1 MSTEALIGALLGAI
15 AAFGMLLMI
24 LASPP
29 LRKRTLS
36 ERVAPYL
43 IDTDVPSR
51 LLSGDPSTDRG
62 SAVGRLTRPLVRD
75 AVTFLDK
82 VVGGQ
87 ISVGRRLAALDSP
100 LTIEQFRTEQVIWG
114 AAATGGGMLIGLL
127 AVFTGQSNP
136 AILVLLVVV
145 AAVGGVLSRDWWLSQ
160 AVEKRDAEMLV
171 EFPVIAEMLALAVT
185 AGEGP
190 IGAID
195 RISRLAKGQL
205 VGQLSGLL
213 AETRSGTSLLQAL
226 TSLRDRTQLEPLARF
241 LDGMAVAIERGT
253 PLADVLRAQAADVRA
268 LGKRQLLESGG
279 KKEIAMMI
287 PVVFLVLPITI
298 LFALFP
304 GLVAI
309 TEVAR

>member
-1 MSTEALIGALLGAI
+1 MSTEALIGALLGAV
-15 AAFGMLLMI
+15 AAVGLL
-24 LASPP
+24 LAVLSSPP
-29 LRKRTLS
+29 FRRRSLAD
-36 ERVAPYL
+36 RVAPYL
-43 IDTDVPSR
+43 TDTDVPSR
-51 LLSGDPSTDRG
+51 LLARESSVRG
-62 SAVGRLTRPLVRD
+62 SAVGRLTGPLLKD

-82 VVGGQ
+82 VIGGQ
-87 ISVGRRLAALDSP
+87 LSVRRRLNALDAP
-100 LTIEQFRTEQVIWG
+100 MTVEQFRTEQVIWG
-114 AAATGGGMLIGLL
+114 AGAAAVAMLIGLL
-127 AVFTGQSNP
+127 VVFTGQSNP

-145 AAVGGVLSRDWWLSQ
+145 ATIGGVLGRDWWLSQ
-160 AVEKRDAEMLV
+160 AVAKRDAEMLV

-190 IGAID
+190 LGAID

-205 VGQLSGLL
+205 VSQLAGLL
-213 AETRSGTSLLQAL
+213 AETRSGTPLLQAL
-226 TSLRDRTQLEPLARF
+226 TDLRDRSQLEPLARF

-279 KKEIAMMI
+279 RKEIAMMV
-287 PVVFLVLPITI
+287 PVVFIVLPITI
-298 LFALFP
+298 LFALYP

>member
-1 MSTEALIGALLGAI
+1 MSTEALIGALLGAV
-15 AAFGMLLMI
+15 AAIGLL
-24 LASPP
+24 LAVLSSPP
-29 LRKRTLS
+29 LRRRTLAD
-36 ERVAPYL
+36 RVAPYL
-43 IDTDVPSR
+43 TDTDVPSR
-51 LLSGDPSTDRG
+51 LLARETSVRS
-62 SAVGRLTRPLVRD
+62 SAVARLTGPLLKD

-82 VVGGQ
+82 VIGGQ
-87 ISVGRRLAALDSP
+87 MSVRRRLNALDAP
-100 LTIEQFRTEQVIWG
+100 MTVEQFRTEQVIWG
-114 AAATGGGMLIGLL
+114 AGAASVAMLVGLL
-127 AVFTGQSNP
+127 AVFSGQSNP

-145 AAVGGVLSRDWWLSQ
+145 ATIGGVLGRDWWLSQ
-160 AVEKRDAEMLV
+160 AVAKRDAEMLV

-190 IGAID
+190 LGAID

-205 VGQLSGLL
+205 VSQLAGLL
-213 AETRSGTSLLQAL
+213 AETRSGTPLLQAL
-226 TSLRDRTQLEPLARF
+226 TNLRDRTQLEPLARF

-279 KKEIAMMI
+279 RKEIAMMV
-287 PVVFLVLPITI
+287 PVVFIVLPITI
-298 LFALFP
+298 LFALYP